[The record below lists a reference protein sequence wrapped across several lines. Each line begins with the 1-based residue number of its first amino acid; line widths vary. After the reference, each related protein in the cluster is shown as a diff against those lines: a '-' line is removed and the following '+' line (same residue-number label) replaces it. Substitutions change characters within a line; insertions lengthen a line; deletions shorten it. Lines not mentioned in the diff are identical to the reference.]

1 MIKNSKGAE
10 MREFTINK
18 NDAGQRLDKFIQKT
32 VRGIPTSLMYK
43 SIRTK
48 KIKVNRKRAE
58 LNQMLALGDTVQMF
72 LNEDLFSEKITKAEL
87 TSIDAKIN
95 VVYEDENI
103 LICDKAP
110 GILVHS
116 GDGDGKESGK
126 GDASER
132 NTLIYHMQSYL
143 AKKGE
148 YDPQNE
154 NSFVPALCNRIDR
167 NTGGMVICAKNAEAL
182 RTVNERIKNNKISK
196 YYLCAVHGKTPRKTD
211 TLRDF
216 LIKDSKNNTV
226 KVLKNHR
233 AGAKEIIT
241 KYISIC
247 YNEKTDLSLL
257 EIELIT
263 GRTHQI
269 RAHMASIGNP
279 LLGDGKYGKE
289 DTVGTKKYK
298 HQALYSYKLTF
309 GECDDFL
316 SYLNGKTVS
325 VKHENIYFLR
335 EFQGIII

>member
-1 MIKNSKGAE
+1 

-32 VRGIPTSLMYK
+32 VKGIPTSLMYK

-72 LNEDLFSEKITKAEL
+72 LNEDLFAEKITKNEL
-87 TSIDAKIN
+87 VSVEAKIN

-132 NTLIYHMQSYL
+132 NTLIYHVQSYL

-154 NSFVPALCNRIDR
+154 NSFTPSLCNRIDR
-167 NTGGMVICAKNAEAL
+167 NTGGMVICAKNAESL
-182 RTVNERIKNNKISK
+182 RTVNERIKNNQISK
-196 YYLCAVHGKTPRKTD
+196 FYLCAVHGQTPQKTD

-226 KVLKNHR
+226 KVLKSHR
-233 AGAKEIIT
+233 QGAKEIIT
-241 KYISIC
+241 KYTSLS
-247 YNEKTDLSLL
+247 YNVKSNLSLL
-257 EIELIT
+257 EVELIT

-289 DTVGTKKYK
+289 DTVGAKKYK

-309 GECDDFL
+309 LECDDYL
-316 SYLNGKTVS
+316 SYLNGKTVT
-325 VKHENIYFLR
+325 VERENIYFLR
-335 EFQGIII
+335 EFPNVRV